1 MQRFSSPEP
10 DDQSSRKQGGLR
22 RQEACAISSASSDD
36 SRRSTP
42 ERSQSLRIRR
52 TPPPD
57 DIETRRGVQR
67 SGSFKSDFMRHRY
80 SPEPIERRTLPEIPD
95 KASTEHVQTEDSEQ
109 ADDMKSSKIYLC
121 TSSDKPTDELAG
133 ILKQRKEHVK
143 IQQKDGE
150 KDEKEKIKSKKI
162 EKAENL
168 TPAADVDEVIENSEV
183 LSILKIRRHETDSKS
198 SCDLEKTKL
207 SVSDQHLLVQSTET
221 VSEKSSIS
229 QDSGVKSV
237 PRITRNSSHDHAKSN
252 NTASNMAPSISE
264 NKQYHSAKSN
274 LGEVKSDI
282 SDIDTSLAVLDAVS
296 QDIESPSDEISR
308 RKLSADDI
316 GNITKALV
324 TVDTDSPEQVTTF
337 IKDVRRTSLGKVD
350 TDTTQALHTEV
361 HDVHKDE
368 QKLEIKSS
376 LLANEKVEELRK
388 SPERKSRV
396 SPKLLEKVK
405 ATEAKLASLGTVN
418 LKRSESYGRKEGE
431 SHRPKGILKRA
442 VSMKKAGVVVDPELA
457 TILQRRRSR
466 NDDDNVVMEREKGSK
481 VTPSAKDDIQQSL
494 R

>member
-36 SRRSTP
+36 SHRSTP
-42 ERSQSLRIRR
+42 ERSQSLRIKR

-80 SPEPIERRTLPEIPD
+80 SPEPIELRTLPETPD
-95 KASTEHVQTEDSEQ
+95 KAFTEHVQTEDSEQ
-109 ADDMKSSKIYLC
+109 ADVMKSSKIYLC

-133 ILKQRKEHVK
+133 ILKQRKKLVK

-183 LSILKIRRHETDSKS
+183 LSILKARRHETDSKS
-198 SCDLEKTKL
+198 SSDLGKTKL

-221 VSEKSSIS
+221 VSEVSSIS
-229 QDSGVKSV
+229 QESGVKIV
-237 PRITRNSSHDHAKSN
+237 PRIARKSSHDHAKSN
-252 NTASNMAPSISE
+252 STASNMAPSISE
-264 NKQYHSAKSN
+264 DKQYHSAKSN
-274 LGEVKSDI
+274 LGEIKSDI

-296 QDIESPSDEISR
+296 QDIESPVDEISR

-316 GNITKALV
+316 GNITKALSK
-324 TVDTDSPEQVTTF
+324 VDTDSPEQVTTF
-337 IKDVRRTSLGKVD
+337 IKDIRRTSLGKVD
-350 TDTTQALHTEV
+350 TDTTQTLHV
-361 HDVHKDE
+361 HDVNKDE

-376 LLANEKVEELRK
+376 LVHEKVEELRK
-388 SPERKSRV
+388 SPERKCRV
-396 SPKLLEKVK
+396 SPNLLEKVK

-442 VSMKKAGVVVDPELA
+442 ASMKKAGVVVDPELA

-466 NDDDNVVMEREKGSK
+466 NEDDNVVEREKGSK